1 MSDEKQPEL
10 TPAEQRVEDEKRVH
24 GQVFLSDVALA
35 ARQAPDMGLLGGAL
49 RMLGNLS
56 TGGRTSF
63 EGHQL
68 NTMIDLVQNSNPAD
82 LENAG
87 QALWRARDAIRSAAA
102 ELDGHIDGVDWHGES
117 GQAFRKWGKGLV
129 AHAKKLEDF
138 ADTAGTQ
145 ITVAGTGLAS
155 VRAAMP
161 PRDSR
166 AVPKKPDEVDLLKRV
181 EGNPEYDAAVKV
193 EKNRQEAINQINRL
207 ASFYAVSEAT
217 LAAQEP
223 PRFNKE
229 LGIEMPLPVED
240 RFRSLPSASSTG
252 ADQALG
258 GNAAS
263 VAPVRATTGGSDI
276 AGSSGGRV
284 SGETLGPA
292 PVLDRS
298 VSTEINS
305 VAAPAV
311 PTTLNNAAPASPVV
325 ANGPG
330 PAGGTP
336 PLVAP
341 SFGNPVPAGSSRV
354 PGAPGATRH
363 VGNAGGGLGRTSTP
377 GASATARSG
386 AGPAVGRPSP
396 MSSGGPSAIG
406 RSVGGTQPPAAGQS
420 GVMAGRPVAAQGGT
434 AAPGASRTGQGNGI
448 VGGTPQRTV
457 SSPSSGTGGVR
468 GVSPGTVIGG
478 PGASQAGASAGRPG
492 QRGAVT
498 SGVNGVLGAPRGAS
512 GSGSKGFT
520 SGGAG
525 LVRGPAGRRKND
537 RKDEENTG
545 STRPDYLTED
555 EETWA
560 ARRRGAVPPVVE

>member
-24 GQVFLSDVALA
+24 GQMFLSDVALA
-35 ARQAPDMGLLGGAL
+35 GRQASDAGLFNPL
-49 RMLGNLS
+49 RMLGGLS
-56 TGGRTSF
+56 VGGRTSF

-68 NTMIDLVQNSNPAD
+68 NTMIDLVQNSNPSD
-82 LENAG
+82 LESAG

-102 ELDGHIDGVDWHGES
+102 ELEGHIDGVDWQGES

-223 PRFNKE
+223 PRFDRE
-229 LGIEMPLPVED
+229 LGIDMPLPVGRD
-240 RFRSLPSASSTG
+240 RPAPGASSAG
-252 ADQALG
+252 ADQVLG
-258 GNAAS
+258 GNAVQGAS
-263 VAPVRATTGGSDI
+263 VRATTVGPDTVGP
-276 AGSSGGRV
+276 SGGRV

-311 PTTLNNAAPASPVV
+311 PTTLNNTAPAPPAVT
-325 ANGPG
+325 NGPG
-330 PAGGTP
+330 TVGVTP
-336 PLVAP
+336 PPVAP

-363 VGNAGGGLGRTSTP
+363 VGNGGGGLGRTSPP

-386 AGPAVGRPSP
+386 TGPAVGRPSP
-396 MSSGGPSAIG
+396 MSNGGPSAIG

-420 GVMAGRPVAAQGGT
+420 GVMGGRPVAAQGGT

-478 PGASQAGASAGRPG
+478 PGATQAGTSAGRPG

-525 LVRGPAGRRKND
+525 LVRGPSGRRKND